1 MIARF
6 LCLSS
11 MLAAIFVAS
20 VSPARDETPKA
31 PPPRIKRL
39 SGAEIERLIDRLG
52 SADYRERESATE
64 MLKQRSEAAIAL
76 LRANR
81 TTDSPEVKRRLESIL
96 PTMMTQE
103 VAEKRLARLPAYVKD
118 RQLDRLVETMVA
130 CREFITIEHDAQV
143 RAFVKDIYTAAT
155 KGNNFPPTP
164 WLPPTVG
171 EFADFK
177 TFAWQNR
184 LGLSNTPTIVAR
196 TAPSLKGLGTGI
208 IASDTIVGSGQLFH
222 CIALC
227 NGNINI
233 HSLSNSILI
242 TTGSV
247 RLPAGADFAVLVCLG
262 NADVESGSDSVIVT
276 AGRLIAYGDLGWFD
290 RKASIIRER
299 DEEFFST
306 WKLYTAKEVGAT
318 LWSIFGVVGIGAV
331 APDSRFARV
340 GIRSGDILSRIDGT
354 PIRSIQDATRLLCR
368 AAVTWGSADLTLIRG
383 ERRREVVVLLQEW

>member
-1 MIARF
+1 MIARI

-39 SGAEIERLIDRLG
+39 SSAEIKRFIERLG

-64 MLKQRSEAAIAL
+64 VLKQRPEAAIAL

-96 PTMMTQE
+96 PTMMTE
-103 VAEKRLARLPAYVKD
+103 EAAKKRLARLPEYVKY

-130 CREFITIEHDAQV
+130 CREFITAEHDAHV

-164 WLPPTVG
+164 WLPANPKDF
-171 EFADFK
+171 EDFK
-177 TFAWQNR
+177 TFAWHNR
-184 LGLSNTPTIVAR
+184 LGLGITPTIVAR
-196 TAPSLKGLGTGI
+196 IAPTLRGVGTGV
-208 IASDTIVGSGQLFH
+208 IASDGIVDRLPMVKCVAIS
-222 CIALC
+222 

-233 HSLSNSILI
+233 TSLHHSILI

-247 RLPAGADFAVLVCLG
+247 QLLAGADDVVLVCLG
-262 NADVESGSDSVIVT
+262 DADVESGSDSVIVT
-276 AGRLIAYGDLGWFD
+276 AGRVRAHGDLGWLD
-290 RKASIIRER
+290 RKASIIREG
-299 DEEFFST
+299 DAEFFST
-306 WKLYTAKEVGAT
+306 WKLYSAKEAGAT
-318 LWSIFGVVGIGAV
+318 LWSIFGVVGIGVV
-331 APDSRFARV
+331 APDSRFARA
-340 GIRSGDILSRIDGT
+340 GIRPGDIVMRIDGT
-354 PIRSIQDATRLLCR
+354 PIHSVRDANRLLCR
-368 AAVTWGSADLTLIRG
+368 STVTWGSADLTIIRG
-383 ERRREVVVLLQEW
+383 ERRHEFLVPLHEW